1 MVDIYGGL
9 GEDKLTLQIF
19 LSSTEIWYV
28 HFCKKKKNLGKTRNS
43 SFGGLSNSISTFGT
57 GVTKVTSWAN

>member
-19 LSSTEIWYV
+19 LSWNLV
-28 HFCKKKKNLGKTRNS
+28 CALLQKKNLGKTRNS
-43 SFGGLSNSISTFGT
+43 SFGGLSNSISTFG
-57 GVTKVTSWAN
+57 VTKVTSWAN

>member
-19 LSSTEIWYV
+19 LSSTEI
-28 HFCKKKKNLGKTRNS
+28 CALLQKKNLGKTRNS
-43 SFGGLSNSISTFGT
+43 SFGGLSNSISTFG
-57 GVTKVTSWAN
+57 VTKVTSWAN

>member
-28 HFCKKKKNLGKTRNS
+28 HFCKKNLGKTRNS
-43 SFGGLSNSISTFGT
+43 SFGGLSNSISTFG
-57 GVTKVTSWAN
+57 VTKVTSWAN